1 MIGRACRWAADT
13 PALDSGPSSRGKCRQ
28 AFSSQGNMML
38 IIFGGLP
45 GSGKSTIA
53 RALAQQLGAVYLRID
68 TIEQA
73 IRDAERTGEEMG
85 PAGYFVA
92 YELARENLKIGS
104 IVITDSVNPIQ
115 LTRDAYHDVALSV
128 GVPCLDVEVI
138 CSNPKLHRERVE
150 NRTADIAG
158 FALPDWQAVLDR
170 DYEPWDRERLIL
182 DSATLSVAQS
192 VEKIVAALAKL
203 L

>member
-1 MIGRACRWAADT
+1 
-13 PALDSGPSSRGKCRQ
+13 
-28 AFSSQGNMML
+28 ML
-38 IIFGGLP
+38 IIFSGLP

-53 RALAQQLGAVYLRID
+53 RALAKRLGAVYLRID

-92 YELARENLKIGS
+92 YELARENLKLGS

-115 LTRDAYHDVALSV
+115 LTRDAYHDIALSV
-128 GVPCLDVEVI
+128 GVPCLDIEVV
-138 CSNPKLHRERVE
+138 CTNPSLHRERVE
-150 NRTADIAG
+150 SRTADIAG

-170 DYEPWDRERLIL
+170 DYEPWDRDRLIL
-182 DSATLSVAQS
+182 DSAILSVEQS
-192 VEKIVAALAKL
+192 VEQIIAALAKES
-203 L
+203 